1 MTTQELYKKLN
12 AGEITEQKFLY
23 EVRRDQN
30 LHFISKF
37 NNFKDTV
44 RILKN
49 KGIISEEKQEV
60 EVYAKTIDM
69 VNPYEYAR
77 GMDYELGVV
86 IDSVGNRV
94 MDGNSGDS
102 AHDEN
107 ITYEDILK
115 AQKKVLKN
123 LTKNPYYYQQKLI
136 PQMEGESEYEV
147 EVNAKSIEALKK
159 KAGKIIREGKD
170 TITYDPKIHDD
181 VIENLFM
188 YEKDEYKV
196 IKPGMI
202 KFMDPDEA
210 YNAANDL
217 RDLDTPVK
225 LAEHGEDYEK
235 VSKVMG
241 NVSPLEEDDKTQ
253 AFVMALDMWKNAKG
267 TSDAQKALDNLK
279 KVSKDSL
286 GVELPLDEQQLSMFD
301 DEESTKKFDDL
312 SNIDFEKEDY
322 QRLSFAQRSDLVQ
335 AGLSKIRGARNQTE
349 KRKAAEDFVK
359 LSNAMGIPIEL
370 KNLLEAD
377 TDYDRAKDAKR
388 LGKKGEENIYGAGV
402 KKGEEIAAKK
412 MAAKREAIYEKY
424 AEQYNVDVNEIKDRL
439 EAYKLEKEA
448 IEVEDEDTAIAV
460 QKKSP
465 EADVRI
471 VNK

>member
-30 LHFISKF
+30 LHFVSKF

-49 KGIISEEKQEV
+49 KGIISEEKKEV
-60 EVYAKTIDM
+60 EIYAKTIDM

-77 GMDYELGVV
+77 GMDFELGVV

-123 LTKNPYYYQQKLI
+123 LTKNPNYYSQKLI
-136 PQMEGESEYEV
+136 PQMEGENEYEV

-159 KAGKIIREGKD
+159 KAGKIIRE
-170 TITYDPKIHDD
+170 
-181 VIENLFM
+181 
-188 YEKDEYKV
+188 
-196 IKPGMI
+196 
-202 KFMDPDEA
+202 
-210 YNAANDL
+210 
-217 RDLDTPVK
+217 
-225 LAEHGEDYEK
+225 HGEDYEA

-253 AFVMALDMWKNAKG
+253 AFVMALDMYKNAKG
-267 TSDAQKALDNLK
+267 TSDEKKALNNLE
-279 KVSKDSL
+279 KVSQDSL
-286 GVELPLDEQQLSMFD
+286 GVKLPLEGVNIEEQQLGLIFPD
-301 DEESTKKFDDL
+301 DFQKD
-312 SNIDFEKEDY
+312 
-322 QRLSFAQRSDLVQ
+322 
-335 AGLSKIRGARNQTE
+335 
-349 KRKAAEDFVK
+349 
-359 LSNAMGIPIEL
+359 
-370 KNLLEAD
+370 
-377 TDYDRAKDAKR
+377 DYDRLDFSQRRELFMKALRDWRDANPNDKKKAKENLVRIANAVGIDIDTNDLLEKDGSIEEGDTDAKRANDAKR

-424 AEQYNVDVNEIKDRL
+424 ANEYGVDVNEVKDRL

>member
-1 MTTQELYKKLN
+1 
-12 AGEITEQKFLY
+12 
-23 EVRRDQN
+23 
-30 LHFISKF
+30 
-37 NNFKDTV
+37 
-44 RILKN
+44 
-49 KGIISEEKQEV
+49 
-60 EVYAKTIDM
+60 M

-77 GMDYELGVV
+77 GMDFELGVV

-136 PQMEGESEYEV
+136 PQMEGETELPV

-159 KAGKIIREGKD
+159 KVG
-170 TITYDPKIHDD
+170 
-181 VIENLFM
+181 
-188 YEKDEYKV
+188 KV
-196 IKPGMI
+196 I
-202 KFMDPDEA
+202 
-210 YNAANDL
+210 
-217 RDLDTPVK
+217 R
-225 LAEHGEDYEK
+225 EHGEDYEK

-253 AFVMALDMWKNAKG
+253 AFVMALDMWKNAKD
-267 TSDAQKALDNLK
+267 TADAQSALDNLK
-279 KVSKDSL
+279 KVSKETL
-286 GVELPLDEQQLSMFD
+286 GVELPLDEQQLGLGFD
-301 DEESTKKFDDL
+301 FGDEDEAKFDAL
-312 SNIDFEKEDY
+312 SDTDFDSTDFNSMSYEERSQIIKTGLEK
-322 QRLSFAQRSDLVQ
+322 L
-335 AGLSKIRGARNQTE
+335 
-349 KRKAAEDFVK
+349 RKAKSPLERKKVAEDFVK
-359 LSNAMGIPIEL
+359 LANAMGIKL
-370 KNLLEAD
+370 KLQNLLETD

-424 AEQYNVDVNEIKDRL
+424 AEQYNVDVNEVKDRL